1 MTTNKGDSNGH
12 SSVLT
17 WSVHYELSHM
27 TIPQQQ
33 EGWGGA
39 GEIDKQLLL
48 ALSSLIPPKSL
59 VLLTKDLAL
68 TQNLFLT
75 AFATA

>member
-1 MTTNKGDSNGH
+1 
-12 SSVLT
+12 
-17 WSVHYELSHM
+17 M